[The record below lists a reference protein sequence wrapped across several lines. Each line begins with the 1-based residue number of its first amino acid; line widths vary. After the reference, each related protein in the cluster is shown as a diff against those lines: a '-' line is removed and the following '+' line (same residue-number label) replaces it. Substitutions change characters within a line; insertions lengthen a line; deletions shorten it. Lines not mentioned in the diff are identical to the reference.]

1 MCEDQICM
9 LFILM
14 LFMIELYN
22 WFSLI
27 NESIIQTSFAN
38 WTNWLFDST
47 QKNN

>member
-38 WTNWLFDST
+38 WTN
-47 QKNN
+47 